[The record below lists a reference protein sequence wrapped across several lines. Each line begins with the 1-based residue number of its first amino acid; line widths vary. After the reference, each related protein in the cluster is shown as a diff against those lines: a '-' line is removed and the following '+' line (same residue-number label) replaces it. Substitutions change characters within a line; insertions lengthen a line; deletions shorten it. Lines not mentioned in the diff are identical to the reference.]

1 MEDKSVRQYRKVL
14 HVQPI
19 QDWLLRGHN
28 MKLKKLF
35 YFALDDVPSYVHEI
49 AIAERPNIP
58 APEKDYYTP
67 GDITG
72 VNGKYYEDLGT
83 FRNVEIKLECSFI
96 SRDPNK
102 WAEKWREI
110 KNWILREKHKVI
122 RFSDDE
128 GFYRKIAKISLS
140 SSERKAL
147 HAGVFTITLEAEP
160 FEYLNEGLT
169 RINHKC
175 IKENRYYECCPTFIL
190 NSTDMQTLTVNG
202 REFKVDCKGKTI
214 VNTELKI
221 AYSDN
226 SLVNTVGDF
235 EDLWFE
241 SGKCEV
247 KSTCPCLVQPNW
259 RCV

>member
-1 MEDKSVRQYRKVL
+1 
-14 HVQPI
+14 
-19 QDWLLRGHN
+19 

-35 YFALDDVPSYVHEI
+35 HFTLDDVPSYVHEI
-49 AIAERPNIP
+49 AIAERPDIP
-58 APEKDYYTP
+58 SPEKDYYTP

-110 KNWILREKHKVI
+110 KNWILGEKHKVI
-122 RFSDDE
+122 RFSDDD

-147 HAGVFTITLEAEP
+147 RAGVFTITLEAEP

-169 RINHKC
+169 EINHKH

-202 REFKVDCKGKTI
+202 RKFKVDCKGKTI

-241 SGKCEV
+241 NGKCEV